1 VRAAPALFAC
11 AALWCS
17 ACAGPGRTVA
27 ARPRGPVDA
36 RAEAAAAE
44 LEPDSADE
52 VAEQGAQPRY
62 VSARAYRHYLA
73 ALFAREHEDWAG
85 ASAELREALI
95 YDARSPHLRTLLA
108 GMLMRQGRVADAE
121 EQLRAALAI
130 DPRHAPALVLAGR
143 IAAARDLPGEARND
157 FRAAAQAQPRN
168 PEAYRELIHLEVE
181 QNAAAAAAEVALR
194 LEAAAR
200 QGLRELSALQRA
212 AAAAPGVVADGDGQ
226 LVDDDDGGER
236 AVEVQR
242 LRESSAAAWAEVARA
257 FALRRDDARA
267 ADAFAHAEG
276 MDPQEPEVLVSQ
288 AQYFESRRRFAEARA
303 AELKLLALR
312 PDAPEVLATL
322 ARLSLEEGD
331 LDTATAYARKLLL
344 LAAEQEPGRAD
355 AGGGSARARA
365 EEASHEDE
373 RRDLAGAL
381 LRAGVPMLGAHR
393 SAEALAQFEAA
404 LRLFPGHPELV
415 FYRALA
421 LQRRGRAREAAQLF
435 EQVAEQPLPR
445 GGAPSFLG
453 AEPAAL
459 ALDARVQAALSR
471 GREGDGAESR
481 RALRGIFAGH
491 PLDEGAALGLLESY
505 ERAGR
510 AGEVLPL
517 FEAALREH
525 PRSETLLY
533 ALASA
538 ADRSGDKPSA
548 LSRMR
553 ELLEVAPDHAGALN
567 YVGYSLAEAGGK
579 SELEEAE
586 RLLSHAV
593 ELRPDDGAI
602 ADSYGFCLLR
612 RGQAARALPELVR
625 ADKLNPGDPII
636 LSHLG
641 DAQLAMGHREEAALA
656 FRRALQRLSR
666 PVSAPPTRD
675 RKTAARRSAA
685 ALAEDDDHRV
695 PDAGDARVRSEL
707 EAKLRS
713 LTAR

>member
-1 VRAAPALFAC
+1 VRAGPALFAC
-11 AALWCS
+11 AALW
-17 ACAGPGRTVA
+17 ACAGPGRGAAGRSRAVA
-27 ARPRGPVDA
+27 DLRAGAAQAQPEPDEA
-36 RAEAAAAE
+36 AEAE
-44 LEPDSADE
+44 
-52 VAEQGAQPRY
+52 EQGAKPRY

-73 ALFAREHEDWAG
+73 ALIAREQEDWPE
-85 ASAELREALI
+85 ASAQLRQALI
-95 YDARSPHLRTLLA
+95 YDPHSPHLHTLLA
-108 GMLMRQGRVADAE
+108 GILVRQGHVADAD
-121 EQLRAALAI
+121 EQLRAALAA

-143 IAAARDLPGEARND
+143 IAAARDLPGEARTD
-157 FRAAAQAQPRN
+157 FRAAVRAQPRN

-181 QNAAAAAAEVALR
+181 QNDAAAAAEVALR

-200 QGLRELSALQRA
+200 QGLRELSALERA
-212 AAAAPGVVADGDGQ
+212 AGAPGVVADGDGQ
-226 LVDDDDGGER
+226 LLDDDDGGER

-257 FALRRDDARA
+257 FALRRDDSRA
-267 ADAFAHAEG
+267 ADAFAHAETMG
-276 MDPQEPEVLVSQ
+276 PQEPEVLVSQ

-312 PDAPEVLATL
+312 PDAPEVLAAL
-322 ARLSLEEGD
+322 SRLSLEEGD
-331 LDTATAYARKLLL
+331 LDTAGAYARKLLS
-344 LAAEQEPGRAD
+344 LAAMQEPGSAD
-355 AGGGSARARA
+355 AGGGSARERA
-365 EEASHEDE
+365 QQASHEDE

-381 LRAGVPMLGAHR
+381 LRAGVPLLGARR

-421 LQRRGRAREAAQLF
+421 LERRGRSREAAQLF
-435 EQVAEQPLPR
+435 EQVAEQPAPR
-445 GGAPSFLG
+445 GGALSFLG
-453 AEPAAL
+453 SEPAAL

-481 RALRGIFAGH
+481 RTLRTIFAAH
-491 PLDEGAALGLLESY
+491 PVDEGAALALLEVY

-510 AGEVLPL
+510 AAEVLPL
-517 FEAALREH
+517 FEAALRDH
-525 PRSETLLY
+525 PNSETLLY
-533 ALASA
+533 ALGSA
-538 ADRSGDKPSA
+538 ADRSGDKQAA

-553 ELLEVAPDHAGALN
+553 ELLALAPDHPGALN

-641 DAQLAMGHREEAALA
+641 DAQLAVGHREEAALT
-656 FRRALQRLSR
+656 FRRALQRLSP
-666 PVSAPPTRD
+666 PVSTPPARG
-675 RKTAARRSAA
+675 RKTARSSAA

-695 PDAGDARVRSEL
+695 PDPGDARVRSEL

>member
-1 VRAAPALFAC
+1 MKAGPALFAC
-11 AALWCS
+11 AALW
-17 ACAGPGRTVA
+17 ACATPGRGAA
-27 ARPRGPVDA
+27 ARS
-36 RAEAAAAE
+36 RAAGEAGADSAA
-44 LEPDSADE
+44 LQPEPDGADE
-52 VAEQGAQPRY
+52 AEEQGAPRRY

-73 ALFAREHEDWAG
+73 ALIAREHEDWTG
-85 ASAELREALI
+85 ASAELRKALI
-95 YDARSPHLRTLLA
+95 YDPHSPHLHTLLA
-108 GMLMRQGRVADAE
+108 GILVHEGRVADADE
-121 EQLRAALAI
+121 ELHAALAA

-143 IAAARDLPGEARND
+143 IAAARDLPGEARTD

-181 QNAAAAAAEVALR
+181 QNDAAAAAEVALR

-200 QGLRELSALQRA
+200 QGLQELSALERA
-212 AAAAPGVVADGDGQ
+212 AAAGPGVVADGDGQ
-226 LVDDDDGGER
+226 LVDDDGGER
-236 AVEVQR
+236 AVEAQR
-242 LRESSAAAWAEVARA
+242 LRESSAGAWAEVARA

-267 ADAFAHAEG
+267 ADAFAHAEAMG
-276 MDPQEPEVLVSQ
+276 PQEPEVLVSQ

-312 PDAPEVLATL
+312 PDAPEVLAAL
-322 ARLSLEEGD
+322 ARISLEEGD
-331 LDTATAYARKLLL
+331 LDTASAYGRKLLS
-344 LAAEQEPGRAD
+344 LAAMQEPGRAD
-355 AGGGSARARA
+355 AGGGSARERA
-365 EEASHEDE
+365 EQASHEDE

-381 LRAGVPMLGAHR
+381 LRAGVPLLGAHR

-421 LQRRGRAREAAQLF
+421 LERRGRSREAAQLF
-435 EQVAEQPLPR
+435 EQVAEQPAPR

-453 AEPAAL
+453 SEPAAL

-491 PLDEGAALGLLESY
+491 PLDEGAGLGLLESY

-510 AGEVLPL
+510 AAEVLPI

-525 PRSETLLY
+525 PSSATLLY

-538 ADRSGDKPSA
+538 ADRSGNKPSA

-553 ELLEVAPDHAGALN
+553 ELLVVAPDHVGALN

-641 DAQLAMGHREEAALA
+641 DAQLAVGHREEAALA
-656 FRRALQRLSR
+656 FRRALQRLSP
-666 PVSAPPTRD
+666 PVSAPLARG
-675 RKTAARRSAA
+675 RKTAARKSAA
-685 ALAEDDDHRV
+685 GPAEDDDRRV
-695 PDAGDARVRSEL
+695 PDADDARVRSEL

>member
-1 VRAAPALFAC
+1 VRAGPALFAC
-11 AALWCS
+11 AALW
-17 ACAGPGRTVA
+17 ACAGPGRGAAGRSRAVA
-27 ARPRGPVDA
+27 DLRAGAPQAQPEPDDA
-36 RAEAAAAE
+36 AEAE
-44 LEPDSADE
+44 
-52 VAEQGAQPRY
+52 EQGAKPRY

-73 ALFAREHEDWAG
+73 ALIAREQEDWAQ
-85 ASAELREALI
+85 ASAQLRQALI
-95 YDARSPHLRTLLA
+95 YDPHSPHLHTLLA
-108 GMLMRQGRVADAE
+108 GILVRQGHVADADE
-121 EQLRAALAI
+121 ELRAALAA

-143 IAAARDLPGEARND
+143 IAAARDLPGEARTD
-157 FRAAAQAQPRN
+157 FRAAVRAQPRN

-181 QNAAAAAAEVALR
+181 QNDAAAAAEVALR

-200 QGLRELSALQRA
+200 QGLHELSVLERA
-212 AAAAPGVVADGDGQ
+212 AAAPEVVADGDGQ
-226 LVDDDDGGER
+226 LIDDDGGER

-257 FALRRDDARA
+257 FALRRDDPRA
-267 ADAFAHAEG
+267 ADAFAHAEAMG
-276 MDPQEPEVLVSQ
+276 PQEPEVLVSQ

-312 PDAPEVLATL
+312 PDAPEVLAAL
-322 ARLSLEEGD
+322 SRLSLEEGD
-331 LDTATAYARKLLL
+331 LDTAGAYARKLLS
-344 LAAEQEPGRAD
+344 LAAMQEPGRAD
-355 AGGGSARARA
+355 AGAGSARERA
-365 EEASHEDE
+365 QQASHEDE

-381 LRAGVPMLGAHR
+381 LRAGVPLLGARR

-421 LQRRGRAREAAQLF
+421 LERRGRSREAAQLF
-435 EQVAEQPLPR
+435 EQVAEQPAPR

-481 RALRGIFAGH
+481 RALRTIFARH
-491 PLDEGAALGLLESY
+491 PVDEGAALALLESY

-510 AGEVLPL
+510 AAEVLPL

-525 PRSETLLY
+525 PSSETLLY

-538 ADRSGDKPSA
+538 ADRSGDKRSA

-553 ELLEVAPDHAGALN
+553 ELLALAPDHPGALN

-641 DAQLAMGHREEAALA
+641 DAQLAVGHREEAALA
-656 FRRALQRLSR
+656 FRRALQRLSSA
-666 PVSAPPTRD
+666 VSAPSARG
-675 RKTAARRSAA
+675 RKTARRSAA

-695 PDAGDARVRSEL
+695 PDPGDARVRSEL